1 VATITQKYLDQ
12 LQEYVKAHP
21 KNEDVAD
28 AMQQIALIYRSQGK
42 TVEADAWRD
51 KLLKE
56 HPKSPAA
63 KALQQ
68 TSSGSS
74 QQGALL
80 YSTPTMQGALR
91 YYNSSLRNTPI
102 YNPTRMQGLQRYY
115 NLASGYFHLSVD
127 TGEQGETEVGHPTSL
142 VFCVASRRRHA
153 NN

>member
-74 QQGALL
+74 QQGTLL
-80 YSTPTMQGALR
+80 DYHPTMQGALR
-91 YYNSSLRNTPI
+91 YYNSSLGNTPI
-102 YNPTRMQGLQRYY
+102 YNPTTPWTQGLQRYY
-115 NLASGYFHLSVD
+115 NPSP
-127 TGEQGETEVGHPTSL
+127 TGTSIYQ
-142 VFCVASRRRHA
+142 STPA
-153 NN
+153 NKEKQK

>member
-1 VATITQKYLDQ
+1 MRRRLVSAERVAPLQGELYKDLNAAAKDRNEVAAITQKYLDQ

-51 KLLKE
+51 KLFKE

-68 TSSGSS
+68 TSSASPQHS
-74 QQGALL
+74 EPRT
-80 YSTPTMQGALR
+80 SCDLR
-91 YYNSSLRNTPI
+91 
-102 YNPTRMQGLQRYY
+102 
-115 NLASGYFHLSVD
+115 
-127 TGEQGETEVGHPTSL
+127 
-142 VFCVASRRRHA
+142 
-153 NN
+153 